1 MDIDE
6 EMRRK
11 IVVSLGV
18 GVLVVIG
25 FLAIGAAFGAGGGTL
40 NPTGGYALI
49 GAIVAFVLVMAGAG
63 LYLARSN

>member
-25 FLAIGAAFGAGGGTL
+25 FLAIGAAFGAGGGNL